1 VPGVIVMISSITG
14 KEFDNEVLKSKKP
27 VLVCFTGSQ
36 CEVCFPLCL
45 IINSLIEEYD
55 RRLKFVRLDADTE
68 PDLIERYRVRA
79 LPSTVLFKDSKP
91 VSKLIGFHHKAS
103 IRRWLDKLTE

>member
-1 VPGVIVMISSITG
+1 MISRITG
-14 KEFDNEVLKSKKP
+14 KEFAEEVLKSSQP

-45 IINSLIEEYD
+45 IINSLVEEYN
-55 RRLKFVRLDADTE
+55 RRLKFVRIDADIE
-68 PDLIERYRVRA
+68 PDLIERYRIRA

-103 IRRWLDKLTE
+103 VRRWLDRFIGGTQCV